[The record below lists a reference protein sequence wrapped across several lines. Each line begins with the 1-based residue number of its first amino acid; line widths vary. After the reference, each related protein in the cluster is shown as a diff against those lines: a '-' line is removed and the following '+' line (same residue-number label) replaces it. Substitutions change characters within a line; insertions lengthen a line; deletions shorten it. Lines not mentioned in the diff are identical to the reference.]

1 MESRQS
7 AFAGCVS
14 AGRQALRP
22 QARVCRYC
30 SSLVIGCVL
39 CAALCMGGCARATPT
54 SVSAPPTPAQS
65 PLIPTVAPVSEAT
78 PTPELQPL
86 IVTLSLW
93 LPRELDPYSDELG
106 ADVLTQQLEDFSVAY
121 PDVQVEVVVKDAH
134 GRGGLLDFLRAA
146 RDAASSVMPDLVVLD
161 ADELETAFEWGLIQ
175 PLDALLPPGETLE
188 RFPFAVEWGAVN
200 EPAHG
205 GPATMGLLIGADMQ
219 HLAYRPALLESPP
232 VSWTQFISPPVT
244 FLFAAGGRSRQIN
257 DATLIQY
264 MAAGG
269 KVSDEKGN
277 PWLDEDVL
285 TGVLDFY
292 DDCVNAATFSPA
304 IITPTTSL
312 TTALEI
318 SPTAPLTVPLV
329 VSPTVTLPPVS
340 MIVSPTAVLGIGD
353 ADRAWE
359 LFEGREG
366 DIAIVPAGRYWL
378 EADETCA
385 PAPIPTR
392 DGQPF
397 SIARRGW
404 AIAMVSGDPARQ
416 ALAMLLFNWLI
427 APDHNGQWTQAAGYL
442 PGTRGAL
449 RRWDI
454 SNADR
459 AALRGVMDAAVL
471 APPAEVMDVVGP
483 VMQEALKAVLQGR
496 ATPEEAAASAVESLG
511 Q

>member
-7 AFAGCVS
+7 VFVDRVS

-22 QARVCRYC
+22 KARVCRYC

-39 CAALCMGGCARATPT
+39 CAALFMSGCAKGTPT
-54 SVSAPPTPAQS
+54 SVSVPPTPAQS
-65 PLIPTVAPVSEAT
+65 PLIPMVVPVSEAT

-106 ADVLTQQLEDFSVAY
+106 ADVLARQLEDFSVAY

-134 GRGGLLDFLRAA
+134 GRGGLLDFLRTA
-146 RDAASSVMPDLVVLD
+146 RDAAPSVMPDLVVLD

-175 PLDALLPPGETLE
+175 PLDALLPSGETLE

-200 EPAHG
+200 EPERG
-205 GPATMGLLIGADMQ
+205 GPATMGFLIGADMQ

-232 VSWTQFISPPVT
+232 VSWTYFISPPVT
-244 FLFAAGGRSRQIN
+244 FLFAAGGRDRQVN

-264 MAAGG
+264 LAAGG
-269 KVSDEKGN
+269 KLTDEEGD
-277 PWLDEDVL
+277 PWLDEGVL
-285 TGVLDFY
+285 IGVLDFY
-292 DDCVNAATFSPA
+292 DDCVNAPTFSPT
-304 IITPTTSL
+304 IITPTMSL
-312 TTALEI
+312 TAALEI
-318 SPTAPLTVPLV
+318 SSAAPLTVPIV
-329 VSPTVTLPPVS
+329 VSPTVILPPVS

-359 LFEGREG
+359 LFKGGEG

-378 EADETCA
+378 EADETYA

-404 AIAMVSGDPARQ
+404 AIAIATGDPARQ
-416 ALAMLLFNWLI
+416 SLAMLLFNWFI
-427 APDHNGQWTQAAGYL
+427 APDRNGQWTQAAGYL
-442 PGTRGAL
+442 PGTRSAL
-449 RRWDI
+449 RQWDI
-454 SNADR
+454 SSADR
-459 AALRGVMDAAVL
+459 AALRGVMDATVP

-496 ATPEEAAASAVESLG
+496 ATPEEAAASAVESLR